1 MMRLDRITD
10 AGDARVGRLLALYE
24 ESFPAEERR
33 PVEQM
38 RRFVEG
44 KREMFFNAVECDG
57 ELCGLFVYWRFEE
70 FYYLEYLAVYPEMRN
85 RKIGQQVL
93 DYIAAH
99 LEGTRLMEVEPA
111 ETEMAARRVAYYRRN
126 GYEVLDERYTQ
137 PGYRRGELALPLW
150 IMGNRP
156 TERLKEFEE
165 RIREE
170 VYWCED

>member
-1 MMRLDRITD
+1 MRLTRITD
-10 AGDARVGRLLALYE
+10 AGDARLERLLALYGE
-24 ESFPAEERR
+24 AFPAEERR

-38 RRFVEG
+38 RRFVEE
-44 KREMFFNAVECDG
+44 KREMVFNAVECDG

-93 DYIAAH
+93 DHIAGH
-99 LEGTRLMEVEPA
+99 LSGVRLMEVEPA
-111 ETEMAARRVAYYRRN
+111 DGGMAARRVEYYRRN
-126 GYEVLDERYTQ
+126 GYEVLDEHYVQ
-137 PGYRRGELALPLW
+137 PGYRKGEYALPLW

-156 TERLKEFEE
+156 TDRLREFEE

-170 VYWCED
+170 VYWNEE